1 MEFQRVGN
9 KELNTLDDEEKLDVG
24 WLVKYKLEDMDTAHT
39 QRLAAL
45 ATANA
50 AALEARRAKV
60 EKERRE
66 RHERLRAILA
76 RNPTRWAV
84 SIEGKLV
91 VADKKGVHLEC
102 PKCGV
107 ELSQILD
114 DLSLAMEQCYEK
126 FWVSDFRSGN
136 RRPSAIASDATCA
149 CGKKSPFRI
158 VTVPY

>member
-1 MEFQRVGN
+1 MEDGER
-9 KELNTLDDEEKLDVG
+9 KDVE
-24 WLVKYKLEDMDTAHT
+24 W
-39 QRLAAL
+39 AL
-45 ATANA
+45 AHGCVDLKLAHA
-50 AALEARRAKV
+50 ARLKAEAEAAEAAQEARRAKV

-114 DLSLAMEQCYEK
+114 DLTLAMEQCYPQ
-126 FWVSDFRSGN
+126 FWKSNFSSGG
-136 RRPSAIASDATCA
+136 RPSTIASDATCA
-149 CGKKSPFRI
+149 CGKRSRFWVI
-158 VTVPY
+158 TVPY